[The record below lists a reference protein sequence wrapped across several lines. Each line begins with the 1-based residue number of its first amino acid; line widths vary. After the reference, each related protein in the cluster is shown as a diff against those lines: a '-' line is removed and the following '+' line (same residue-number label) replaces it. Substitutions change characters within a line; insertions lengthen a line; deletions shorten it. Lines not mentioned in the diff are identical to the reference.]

1 MPRKVK
7 QKQRQRQTQKQTVIV
22 KLEQPKK
29 VKRERRKRVKKVL
42 QEGEDDFQKY
52 NPYFRQLPPPTI
64 IQTTLPSVQSFPQQV
79 PVPVPVPSFNPPQQM
94 QFINA
99 PPRQIPFLEDI
110 GLVGTSEIL
119 DEPTKEEQ
127 LSEMITPIP
136 AESKKKRTKKEI
148 GEAKQMEKEDIN
160 LGLSQFNPQFEPQ
173 TLSLMNPS
181 ISSFE
186 PLPEPQTPKEKRVY
200 RKKSFLPRRNSL
212 EDLKIRYEKIQ
223 GEEPPNMKIGEL
235 KRQVKELE
243 KKFGY
248 TN

>member
-29 VKRERRKRVKKVL
+29 IKRERRKRVKKDL
-42 QEGEDDFQKY
+42 QEGEDDYQKY

-64 IQTTLPSVQSFPQQV
+64 IQSFPQVPAQAPVQV
-79 PVPVPVPSFNPPQQM
+79 PLFNPPQQM

-119 DEPTKEEQ
+119 DQPTKEEQ
-127 LSEMITPIP
+127 LTEMITPV
-136 AESKKKRTKKEI
+136 EKRTKKEI
-148 GEAKQMEKEDIN
+148 KEARQMRKEDIASIN
-160 LGLSQFNPQFEPQ
+160 LGLSQFKPPFEERRIEQ
-173 TLSLMNPS
+173 MNPS

-186 PLPEPQTPKEKRVY
+186 PVPEPSPALEEEPQTPKEKRSY
-200 RKKSFLPRRNSL
+200 RKKKFTPRRNSL
-212 EDLKIRYEKIQ
+212 EDLKMRYEKLQ

-235 KRQVKELE
+235 KRQVQQLE

-248 TN
+248 I